1 MMERANSNIGAR
13 KWSKDC
19 SQVGVSRSDN
29 GRPRNGVL
37 RYAPPESGRTLVRGD
52 DLSQEV
58 SKENAL
64 SQTLHAG
71 LVILVPAVSRVVQQR
86 LFKAA
91 LDELAVVG
99 EPVNRVLEVDLD
111 GAEVTLTLYDWP
123 SAGT

>member
-1 MMERANSNIGAR
+1 MLAVRSSTSSPKR
-13 KWSKDC
+13 RTVD
-19 SQVGVSRSDN
+19 VGYVSVSRSDN

-111 GAEVTLTLYDWP
+111 GAE
-123 SAGT
+123 